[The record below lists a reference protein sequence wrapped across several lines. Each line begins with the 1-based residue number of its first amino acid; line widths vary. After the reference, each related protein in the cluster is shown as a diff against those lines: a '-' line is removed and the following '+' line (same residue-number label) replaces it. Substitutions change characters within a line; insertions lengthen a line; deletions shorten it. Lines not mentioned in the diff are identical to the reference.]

1 MSALVNGSEIADI
14 VVHYVFPPFG
24 SQEFSYTARREGN
37 SEMIGRGT
45 NPELAIEDLLQREHE
60 EGI

>member
-24 SQEFSYTARREGN
+24 SQEFSYTARREG
-37 SEMIGRGT
+37 SSAPVGRGS
-45 NPELAIEDLLQREHE
+45 NPESAIDDLIQQEQAE
-60 EGI
+60 

>member
-37 SEMIGRGT
+37 SEMIGRGS
-45 NPELAIEDLLQREHE
+45 NPESAIEDLIQQEQAE
-60 EGI
+60 